1 MATKIETGGGYQ
13 AGYDDG
19 NAAGYSNGYS
29 AGNSAGY
36 NSGYSAGNSAGYNSG
51 HSAGYNSGYS
61 DGTKNGR
68 GKLRVTQ
75 LYGFSVSNQYSS
87 VIDTGGTGSK
97 TLYIALGTIR
107 ENSGQDVYI
116 VAQGSYDGNSWVDIS
131 RCNDNC
137 MTDVKTVNY
146 RYFRLYSHRL
156 AGGDISCGEIATL
169 AD

>member
-1 MATKIETGGGYQ
+1 MANIIRLGGGYQ

-19 NAAGYSNGYS
+19 NTD
-29 AGNSAGY
+29 GY
-36 NSGYSAGNSAGYNSG
+36 NSGYSKGNTD
-51 HSAGYNSGYS
+51 GYNSGYS
-61 DGTKNGR
+61 VGNSAGYSSGYSDGTNNGR

-75 LYGFSVSNQYSS
+75 LYGFSSGNQYSS

-97 TLYIALGTIR
+97 TLYIAMGTIR

-116 VAQGSYDGNSWVDIS
+116 VAQGSNDGNSWADIS
-131 RCNDNC
+131 RCNYNC
-137 MTDVKTVNY
+137 MVDVKTVSY

-156 AGGDISCGEIATL
+156 ASGDIASGEIATL

>member
-19 NAAGYSNGYS
+19 Q
-29 AGNSAGY
+29 
-36 NSGYSAGNSAGYNSG
+36 SAGYNSG
-51 HSAGYNSGYS
+51 HSAGYSSGYNSGHSAGYSSGYS
-61 DGTKNGR
+61 DGTNNGR

-75 LYGFSVSNQYSS
+75 LYGFSVANQYSS

-97 TLYIALGTIR
+97 TLYIAMGTIR
-107 ENSGQDVYI
+107 DDYRQDVYI
-116 VAQGSYDGNSWVDIS
+116 VAQGSNDGNSWANIS
-131 RCNDNC
+131 RCDNNC
-137 MTDVKTVNY
+137 MVDVKTVSY

-156 AGGDISCGEIATL
+156 SSGDIASGEIATL

>member
-19 NAAGYSNGYS
+19 NSAGYS
-29 AGNSAGY
+29 
-36 NSGYSAGNSAGYNSG
+36 SG
-51 HSAGYNSGYS
+51 HSAGYSSGYS
-61 DGTKNGR
+61 DGTNNGR

-75 LYGFSVSNQYSS
+75 LYGFSSGNQYSS

-97 TLYIALGTIR
+97 TLYIAMGTIR
-107 ENSGQDVYI
+107 DDYRQDVYI
-116 VAQGSYDGNSWVDIS
+116 VAQGSNDGNSWADIA
-131 RCNDNC
+131 RCNNDCN
-137 MTDVKTVNY
+137 THVITSNY

-156 AGGDISCGEIATL
+156 ASGDIASGEIATL

>member
-36 NSGYSAGNSAGYNSG
+36 NSGYS
-51 HSAGYNSGYS
+51 
-61 DGTKNGR
+61 DGTNNGR
-68 GKLRVTQ
+68 GKLRATQ
-75 LYGFSVSNQYSS
+75 LSGWSAANQYSP
-87 VIDTGGTGSK
+87 VIDIGGTGSK

-107 ENSGQDVYI
+107 EYSAKDVYI
-116 VAQGSYDGNSWVDIS
+116 VAQGSYDNNSWADIS

-137 MTDVKTVNY
+137 MVDVKTVNY
-146 RYFRLYSHRL
+146 RYFRLYSHRE
-156 AGGDISCGEIATL
+156 AGGDIACGEIATL

>member
-19 NAAGYSNGYS
+19 SAAGYSS
-29 AGNSAGY
+29 
-36 NSGYSAGNSAGYNSG
+36 GYNSG

-68 GKLRVTQ
+68 GKLIVTQ
-75 LYGFSVSNQYSS
+75 LYGFSVGNQYSP
-87 VIDTGGTGSK
+87 VIDAGGTGSK
-97 TLYIALGTIR
+97 TLYIAMGTIR
-107 ENSGQDVYI
+107 DDYRQDVYT
-116 VAQGSYDGNSWVDIS
+116 VAQGSYDGNSWADIS
-131 RCNDNC
+131 RCNNNC
-137 MTDVKTVNY
+137 MTDIKTVNY

-156 AGGDISCGEIATL
+156 STGDIASGEIATL

>member
-1 MATKIETGGGYQ
+1 MANIIRLGGGYQ

-19 NAAGYSNGYS
+19 NTDGYNK
-29 AGNSAGY
+29 GNTDGY
-36 NSGYSAGNSAGYNSG
+36 NSGYSAGNSAGYS
-51 HSAGYNSGYS
+51 SGYS
-61 DGTKNGR
+61 DGTNNGR

-75 LYGFSVSNQYSS
+75 LYGFSVGNQYSS

-97 TLYIALGTIR
+97 TLYIAMGTIR
-107 ENSGQDVYI
+107 DNGSQDVYT
-116 VAQGSYDGNSWVDIS
+116 VAQGSNDGNSWADIS
-131 RCNDNC
+131 RCNYGC

-156 AGGDISCGEIATL
+156 STGDIASGEIATL

>member
-36 NSGYSAGNSAGYNSG
+36 NSGYS
-51 HSAGYNSGYS
+51 
-61 DGTKNGR
+61 DGTNNGR

-75 LYGFSVSNQYSS
+75 LYGFSSGNQYSS
-87 VIDTGGTGSK
+87 VIDTGGAGSK
-97 TLYIALGTIR
+97 TLYIAMGTIR
-107 ENSGQDVYI
+107 DDYRQDVYI
-116 VAQGSYDGNSWVDIS
+116 VAQGSNDGNSWANIS
-131 RCNDNC
+131 RCDNNC
-137 MTDVKTVNY
+137 MVDVKTVSY

-156 AGGDISCGEIATL
+156 SSGDIASGEIATL